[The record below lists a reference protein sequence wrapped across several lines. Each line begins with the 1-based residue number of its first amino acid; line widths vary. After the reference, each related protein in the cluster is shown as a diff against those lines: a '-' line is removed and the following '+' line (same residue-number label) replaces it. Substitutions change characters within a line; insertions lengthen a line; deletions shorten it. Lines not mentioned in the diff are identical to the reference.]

1 MKIKLIYLAAG
12 NSRRFNS
19 QRMQNTEPPQSEA
32 ENKLLYLLD
41 EKPMFRYLF
50 DRLVKVC
57 QRHPEWEM
65 IVVTQYP
72 EIEHQ
77 VKALQENE
85 QQGER
90 FPVKTVISKDSY
102 KGAAYSV
109 KAGIRA
115 AGDADAYAF
124 FVADQPYFTEESVEG
139 FLEKM
144 EREAK
149 VVPGCVTWNGQE
161 GNPVWFPAKYGKEL
175 LELEGDAG
183 GRKVFRRYRE
193 KAVFYEVSLEKELE
207 DYRPE
212 PKRKELNFTWPEAPH
227 MEKVALAAA
236 DLAFHFPD
244 GKQMWPPLTFTLYNG
259 QRVALVG
266 HNGCGKSTL
275 LKLLAGTLE
284 RCGGNVVTAP
294 QMRLGYY
301 TQHQMDTLRPDT
313 TVLGEIRRLSDPR
326 TTEEEL
332 MSVLGLFLLGQEYFD
347 RQVSKLSGGE
357 KSRLVLASL
366 FLKRCNFLLL
376 DEPTNHLDLE
386 SREAL
391 GTALQ
396 KFDGTL
402 LMVAHDRWLLS
413 QVGAEAWALD
423 EKGITVYPDFA
434 SYDTA
439 RRAALESGSVSPS
452 LNASNKAEKPD
463 NAPRANLSREEQKRL
478 KREQAER
485 RNALHKELKPLQQ
498 KYAALEG
505 ELEKAMNEQSDVET
519 QLADPAVYADGAR
532 STELLKRFNELRDL
546 TERLMEDMAA
556 LEEQIA
562 AIEAR
567 RADIDSMGDLA

>member
-90 FPVKTVISKDSY
+90 FPVETVISKDSY

-207 DYRPE
+207 DIDYMPE
-212 PKRKELNFTWPEAPH
+212 
-227 MEKVALAAA
+227 
-236 DLAFHFPD
+236 
-244 GKQMWPPLTFTLYNG
+244 
-259 QRVALVG
+259 
-266 HNGCGKSTL
+266 
-275 LKLLAGTLE
+275 
-284 RCGGNVVTAP
+284 
-294 QMRLGYY
+294 
-301 TQHQMDTLRPDT
+301 
-313 TVLGEIRRLSDPR
+313 I
-326 TTEEEL
+326 
-332 MSVLGLFLLGQEYFD
+332 
-347 RQVSKLSGGE
+347 
-357 KSRLVLASL
+357 
-366 FLKRCNFLLL
+366 
-376 DEPTNHLDLE
+376 
-386 SREAL
+386 
-391 GTALQ
+391 
-396 KFDGTL
+396 
-402 LMVAHDRWLLS
+402 
-413 QVGAEAWALD
+413 
-423 EKGITVYPDFA
+423 
-434 SYDTA
+434 
-439 RRAALESGSVSPS
+439 
-452 LNASNKAEKPD
+452 
-463 NAPRANLSREEQKRL
+463 
-478 KREQAER
+478 
-485 RNALHKELKPLQQ
+485 
-498 KYAALEG
+498 
-505 ELEKAMNEQSDVET
+505 
-519 QLADPAVYADGAR
+519 
-532 STELLKRFNELRDL
+532 
-546 TERLMEDMAA
+546 
-556 LEEQIA
+556 
-562 AIEAR
+562 
-567 RADIDSMGDLA
+567 

>member
-32 ENKLLYLLD
+32 ENKLLYLLG

-57 QRHPEWEM
+57 QRHQNGGDNAGQRRIWRLRC
-65 IVVTQYP
+65 QYP

-207 DYRPE
+207 DIDYMPE
-212 PKRKELNFTWPEAPH
+212 IEKMRITEGGTEKTFHVYVIENGKLQRKESLLMALGLTEQMVPRIAAVGAGGKTSLLKQLLAEYQEKGALPVLVTTTHMKKETAPYFVMEDSIEKILEVH
-227 MEKVALAAA
+227 KREGMVIAGLDAGGGRIKSLSVPVMEKIWELPAPV
-236 DLAFHFPD
+236 
-244 GKQMWPPLTFTLYNG
+244 
-259 QRVALVG
+259 LV
-266 HNGCGKSTL
+266 
-275 LKLLAGTLE
+275 
-284 RCGGNVVTAP
+284 V
-294 QMRLGYY
+294 
-301 TQHQMDTLRPDT
+301 
-313 TVLGEIRRLSDPR
+313 
-326 TTEEEL
+326 
-332 MSVLGLFLLGQEYFD
+332 
-347 RQVSKLSGGE
+347 
-357 KSRLVLASL
+357 
-366 FLKRCNFLLL
+366 
-376 DEPTNHLDLE
+376 
-386 SREAL
+386 
-391 GTALQ
+391 
-396 KFDGTL
+396 
-402 LMVAHDRWLLS
+402 
-413 QVGAEAWALD
+413 
-423 EKGITVYPDFA
+423 
-434 SYDTA
+434 
-439 RRAALESGSVSPS
+439 
-452 LNASNKAEKPD
+452 
-463 NAPRANLSREEQKRL
+463 
-478 KREQAER
+478 
-485 RNALHKELKPLQQ
+485 
-498 KYAALEG
+498 
-505 ELEKAMNEQSDVET
+505 
-519 QLADPAVYADGAR
+519 ADGAR
-532 STELLKRFNELRDL
+532 MLP
-546 TERLMEDMAA
+546 
-556 LEEQIA
+556 
-562 AIEAR
+562 AIVP
-567 RADIDSMGDLA
+567 GD

>member
-77 VKALQENE
+77 VKALLENE

-175 LELEGDAG
+175 LELEGDL
-183 GRKVFRRYRE
+183 
-193 KAVFYEVSLEKELE
+193 SLI
-207 DYRPE
+207 
-212 PKRKELNFTWPEAPH
+212 H
-227 MEKVALAAA
+227 
-236 DLAFHFPD
+236 
-244 GKQMWPPLTFTLYNG
+244 
-259 QRVALVG
+259 
-266 HNGCGKSTL
+266 
-275 LKLLAGTLE
+275 
-284 RCGGNVVTAP
+284 
-294 QMRLGYY
+294 
-301 TQHQMDTLRPDT
+301 
-313 TVLGEIRRLSDPR
+313 I
-326 TTEEEL
+326 
-332 MSVLGLFLLGQEYFD
+332 
-347 RQVSKLSGGE
+347 
-357 KSRLVLASL
+357 
-366 FLKRCNFLLL
+366 
-376 DEPTNHLDLE
+376 
-386 SREAL
+386 
-391 GTALQ
+391 
-396 KFDGTL
+396 
-402 LMVAHDRWLLS
+402 
-413 QVGAEAWALD
+413 
-423 EKGITVYPDFA
+423 
-434 SYDTA
+434 
-439 RRAALESGSVSPS
+439 
-452 LNASNKAEKPD
+452 
-463 NAPRANLSREEQKRL
+463 
-478 KREQAER
+478 
-485 RNALHKELKPLQQ
+485 
-498 KYAALEG
+498 
-505 ELEKAMNEQSDVET
+505 
-519 QLADPAVYADGAR
+519 
-532 STELLKRFNELRDL
+532 
-546 TERLMEDMAA
+546 
-556 LEEQIA
+556 
-562 AIEAR
+562 
-567 RADIDSMGDLA
+567 